1 MKNQEHEDAA
11 KATIKAAIEAS
22 TSAATLLAATAMPMA
37 CVADASHATRTFLTD
52 TLEGFG
58 FATRECARLAALGAA
73 LDARAPDLVVIGSSA
88 GGIEACEMMEMLAAK
103 DYDGKVLVLGPRTS
117 PMVAAVR
124 ALGKT
129 LGLAMLPLLATPF
142 SAGTLGDAVASL
154 LHAKA
159 APAPA
164 AVSAEAPGTRA

>member
-1 MKNQEHEDAA
+1 
-11 KATIKAAIEAS
+11 
-22 TSAATLLAATAMPMA
+22 MPSA
-37 CVADASHATRTFLTD
+37 CVADARQSTRTFLTD

-103 DYDGKVLVLGPRTS
+103 DYGGKVLVLGPRTS

-159 APAPA
+159 APPPPPEAPRLSARA
-164 AVSAEAPGTRA
+164 ARAMVPAEARRAHARAQWRRGARCRR